1 MGSGAETAHETVD
14 HLLARGE
21 KVGVLKVR
29 LYRPFSPSALIAALP
44 AATTAVAVLDRCK
57 EPGADGEPL
66 YKDVVTALAQAA
78 ADGARSMPRV
88 IGGRYGLASKE
99 FTPGMVKAV
108 FDELARAAPK
118 RVFTV
123 GIHDDLTHLS
133 LAWDADF
140 RTDASQ
146 QLQHAV
152 FWGLG
157 ADGTVSAN
165 KNSIKIL
172 GEATALMA
180 QGYFVYDSKKSGA
193 VTVSHLRF
201 GPAAIRS
208 TYLVEARHGRLRRL
222 PPADV
227 RRSLRFAGA
236 RRARRRL
243 PAQHRGKS
251 RSGLGHAAAEAACA
265 DRRKAPQAVGDRRLR
280 RRRRSRHGAA
290 HQHHHADLLLRHFR
304 HPAEGRGDRRDQG
317 TRSTRPT
324 ARRASGWWN

>member
-1 MGSGAETAHETVD
+1 M
-14 HLLARGE
+14 
-21 KVGVLKVR
+21 
-29 LYRPFSPSALIAALP
+29 
-44 AATTAVAVLDRCK
+44 LDRCK

-78 ADGARSMPRV
+78 ADAKRTMPRV

-108 FDELARAAPK
+108 FDEMESPAPK
-118 RVFTV
+118 RQFTV
-123 GIHDDLTHLS
+123 GIHDDLTRLS
-133 LAWDADF
+133 LPWDESF
-140 RTDASQ
+140 RTDASR

-172 GEATALMA
+172 GEATDLQA

-208 TYLVEARHGRLRRL
+208 TYLVEPGM
-222 PPADV
+222 
-227 RRSLRFAGA
+227 AGFVA
-236 RRARRRL
+236 CHQPVFVDRYDLLA
-243 PAQHRGKS
+243 
-251 RSGLGHAAAEAACA
+251 HAAPDGVFLLNTSAPPDQVWDTLPRDHACA
-265 DRRKAPQAVGDRRLR
+265 DSRQAPAAVGDRRLR
-280 RRRRSRHGAA
+280 RGCRSRHGAA
-290 HQHHHADLLLRHFR
+290 HQHHHADLLLRHLR
-304 HPAEGRGDRRDQG
+304 HPAEGRGRSPRSSR
-317 TRSTRPT
+317 RSTRPT
-324 ARRASGWWN
+324 ARRAGAWWN